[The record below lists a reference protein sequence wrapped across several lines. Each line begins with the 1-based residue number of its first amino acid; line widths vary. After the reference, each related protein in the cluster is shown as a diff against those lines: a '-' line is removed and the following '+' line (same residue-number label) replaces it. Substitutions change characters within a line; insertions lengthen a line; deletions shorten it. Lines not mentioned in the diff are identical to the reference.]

1 VSEQLLTVL
10 KFCLLA
16 LLYLFF
22 FRVVRAVWAEI
33 TPPKPGRA
41 PGPPPA
47 GRAPAAPSRRLAKR
61 AAKAAASGV
70 GGVAAAPGPDLA
82 AGPAPS
88 PVAAPARPE
97 LVVLEP
103 ADQRGRSYPLGDEL
117 SVGRASGCQITID
130 DTFVSQIHAR
140 VFARDGQ
147 FFVEDLGSTNGTYLN
162 RKKVAGP
169 MLLQAGDQL
178 QVGNTVMVLR

>member
-1 VSEQLLTVL
+1 MSEQLLTVL

-33 TPPKPGRA
+33 NPPKPGRA
-41 PGPPPA
+41 PAPAPVAAPA
-47 GRAPAAPSRRLAKR
+47 GRAPSRRQARK
-61 AAKAAASGV
+61 AAKAAPVPAAVAV
-70 GGVAAAPGPDLA
+70 GAPVAAGAAAPA
-82 AGPAPS
+82 PAP
-88 PVAAPARPE
+88 APQ

-103 ADQRGRSYPLGDEL
+103 PDQRGRSYPLGDEL
-117 SVGRASGCQITID
+117 SVGRAAGCQVTID

-147 FFVEDLGSTNGTYLN
+147 FLVEDLGSTNGTYLN
-162 RKKVAGP
+162 RKKVSGP
-169 MLLQAGDQL
+169 MVMQPGDQL